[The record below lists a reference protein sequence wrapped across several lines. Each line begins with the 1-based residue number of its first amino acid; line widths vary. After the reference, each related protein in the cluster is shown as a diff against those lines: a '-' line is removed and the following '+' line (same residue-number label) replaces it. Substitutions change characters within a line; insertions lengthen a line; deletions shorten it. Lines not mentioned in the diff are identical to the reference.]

1 MDKHYDD
8 NHAPVRS
15 RILLVSGM
23 YSFDF
28 DVCTHFHSPH
38 SVLRIARDAAQSNI
52 LHKFIT

>member
-28 DVCTHFHSPH
+28 DVCSSAHIF
-38 SVLRIARDAAQSNI
+38 I
-52 LHKFIT
+52 LLTVFFA